1 MKKLILIL
9 ALAIPIIC
17 QAQYINQNPHSDC
30 IFKEGDIVLVPF
42 DQVVSL
48 WIIGSEN
55 RIQDSINTR
64 NQLMLEFDTVDVKA
78 KIIQGFFIQEYG
90 ICYYYISVYDK
101 KDKIRDLPIFQT
113 SKTSGRFSAISERYL
128 RKRPLTI

>member
-1 MKKLILIL
+1 MKKIIITL
-9 ALAIPIIC
+9 ALVMPIIC

-30 IFKEGDIVLVPF
+30 MFKEGDIVLIPF
-42 DQVVSL
+42 DHVVSL
-48 WIIGSEN
+48 WVVNSSD
-55 RIQDSINTR
+55 RVRDSINTR

-113 SKTSGRFSAISERYL
+113 SKTS
-128 RKRPLTI
+128 